1 MTDMLELDVTDIQII
16 AEKNEEA
23 NFRFFNRKR
32 SRDGFVLMT
41 EGSGFVTDSQGNRYE
56 FLAGDVMIT
65 AKGDSYTVEAENPCS
80 YITSAFALET
90 DKSLLPFVH
99 RCTKQQYNELLEICR
114 LWQLRSWES
123 FAVCRIGI
131 MKFYLEL
138 IKKQR
143 RTGNVDSDIAKA
155 MDFIHKNFK
164 TNFSGKEISDYC
176 CVSLS
181 YLRAKFLRQTGSTI
195 GKYRDALRVAAAKE
209 MLQSRYFTV
218 TEIAAELGYCDVYH
232 FSKTFS
238 ACTGVSPTKWS
249 QKK

>member
-1 MTDMLELDVTDIQII
+1 MTDMLELDITDIQII

-32 SRDGFVLMT
+32 SWDGFVLMT
-41 EGSGFVTDSQGNRYE
+41 EGNGFVTDSNGNRFE
-56 FLAGDVMIT
+56 FLPGDIMIT
-65 AKGDSYTVEAENPCS
+65 GKGDSYTVEAEKPCS
-80 YITSAFALET
+80 YITSALTLET

-99 RCTKQQYNELLEICR
+99 RCSKQQYSELLEICR
-114 LWQLRSWES
+114 IWQSRSWES
-123 FAVCRIGI
+123 YAVCRIGI

-143 RTGNVDSDIAKA
+143 RTGNVDLDIAKA
-155 MDFIHKNFK
+155 MEFIHENFK
-164 TNFSGKEISDYC
+164 TNFSGREISDYC

-195 GKYRDALRVAAAKE
+195 GKYRDSLRIAAAKE

-232 FSKTFS
+232 FSKAFS
-238 ACTGVSPTKWS
+238 AYTEVSPTKWN